1 MTVYYFEGS
10 PIVAPLTIESNEPV
24 FAVDTI
30 NLKQQRASQGAQR
43 WELSFQVQTR
53 DIEENYFVDIVSMA
67 NQANTMVMPQLLSV
81 DKKTTLPITGVAA
94 AANAGAS
101 SVSVN
106 FPSDNGFSFTE
117 DFSNAYWTKTRAT
130 VTPDATLAPT
140 GYQVADAL
148 IDDLTASTTHV
159 VGRSVTFVA
168 GVSYTISIYV
178 KQLANRNIR
187 LDFPT
192 ALFGGV
198 SSVGVFNSATG
209 AVLSVSAGT
218 TATSVD
224 RGNGWY
230 QVSITKTAVTSGSG
244 TVNFFLTSGTA
255 TSYSGDGVSGVY
267 IWGAQLATTSGL
279 QPYTVYFLPKGSFI
293 KFSNHSKIYMTTTNI
308 ETPGGSVTLQLYP
321 TLRANVTANTSVF
334 HPGSSTKPTLQYYRD
349 IDTLQGIIYEDGV
362 IMNPGTIKIIEAL

>member
-43 WELSFQVQTR
+43 WELSFQIQTR
-53 DIEENYFVDIVSMA
+53 DIEEDYFVSMVTNA
-67 NQANTMVMPQLLSV
+67 STAKSMTMPQLLSV
-81 DKKTTLPITGVAA
+81 DKKTTLPITGVAS

-101 SVSVN
+101 SITVN
-106 FPSDNGFSFTE
+106 FPSDNSFSFSE
-117 DFSNAYWTKTRAT
+117 DFSNAYWTKTRTT
-130 VTPDATLAPT
+130 VTPDAILAPS

-159 VGRSVTFVA
+159 IGRSMSFVA
-168 GVSYTISIYV
+168 GTTYTISMYV
-178 KQLANRNIR
+178 KQLANRNLRI
-187 LDFPT
+187 DFPS
-192 ALFGGV
+192 ALFGAV
-198 SSVGVFNSATG
+198 SSVAVFNSATG

-230 QVSITKTAVTSGSG
+230 QVSITKTAVTTGSG

-255 TSYSGDGVSGVY
+255 TSYSGDGASGVY
-267 IWGAQLATTSGL
+267 IWGAQFTTTAGL
-279 QPYTVYFLPKGSFI
+279 QPYTIYFLPKGSFI
-293 KFSNHSKIYMTTTNI
+293 KFSNHNKIYMTTNNI

-321 TLRANVTANTSVF
+321 TLRSNVTANTSLY
-334 HPGSSTKPTLQYYRD
+334 HPGSSIKPTLQYYRD
-349 IDTLQGIIYEDGV
+349 LETLQGITYEDGV
-362 IMNPGTIKIIEAL
+362 IVNPGTIKLIEAL